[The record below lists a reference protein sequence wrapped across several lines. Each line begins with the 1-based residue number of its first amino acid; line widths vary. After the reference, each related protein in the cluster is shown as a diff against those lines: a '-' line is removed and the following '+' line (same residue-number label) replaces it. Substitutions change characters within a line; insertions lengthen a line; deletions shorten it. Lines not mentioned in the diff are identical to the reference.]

1 MVKIMYWDSTGDWRL
16 TYYSDLS
23 NKDESKLTKVEKSER
38 DLDRLEK
45 RLTYSAIPSAKK
57 T

>member
-1 MVKIMYWDSTGDWRL
+1 MRVIYWDSTGDWRL

-38 DLDRLEK
+38 YLDRLEK
-45 RLTYSAIPSAKK
+45 HLTYEL
-57 T
+57 